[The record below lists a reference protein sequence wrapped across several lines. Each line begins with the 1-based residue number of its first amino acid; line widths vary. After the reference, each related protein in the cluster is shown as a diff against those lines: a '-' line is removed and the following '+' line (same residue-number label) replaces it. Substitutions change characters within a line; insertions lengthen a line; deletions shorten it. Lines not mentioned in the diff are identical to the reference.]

1 MGTHKI
7 VELKDGSK
15 GTIFFIEKDCANVI
29 PRGIHDQ
36 LMALYN
42 EVIEAGQ
49 TYPAVYPAKDD
60 AEFESAWLHYSCVVL
75 VAGEQDV
82 LADDQTVLGTYYV
95 KPNYIGRCSHVCN
108 AGFLVSPSARGKNVG
123 KALGQSYLDFAPK
136 LGYTYSVF
144 NLVFVTNVAS
154 WKIWD
159 ALGFDRIG
167 YVPGVARLKGI
178 EGDVDAIIFGKKL
191 I

>member
-1 MGTHKI
+1 MSSYKQ

-15 GTIFFIEKDCANVI
+15 GTIFFIEKNCAEII
-29 PRGIHDQ
+29 PKEIQEQ
-36 LMALYN
+36 LMKLYN
-42 EVIEAGQ
+42 EIIEAGQ
-49 TYPAVYPAKDD
+49 TYPAVNPASDL
-60 AEFESAWLHYSCVVL
+60 AEFKSAWLLYSCVIMVD
-75 VAGEQDV
+75 GEHDT
-82 LADDQTVLGTYYV
+82 LSDSQTVLGTYYV

-108 AGFLVSPSARGKNVG
+108 AGFLVSPSARGKNIG
-123 KALGQSYLDFAPK
+123 KILGQSYLDFAPK

-178 EGDVDAIIFGKKL
+178 EGEVDAIIFGKKL